1 MSASEES
8 WSSYLPKWAQILFD
22 IIREAKERLE
32 AEKGLAPPPSKP
44 EAEIKA
50 KPIAPEGEEEESLS
64 PIHIRLLRFLAS
76 HGEVGIS
83 TLMTGSGVGELLVE
97 DLAKRGLVN
106 ARRIGHS
113 LFVRLTP
120 RGLMVL
126 RRARPSAH

>member
-1 MSASEES
+1 MSAPEES
-8 WSSYLPKWAQILFD
+8 WSSYLPKWVQILFD

-50 KPIAPEGEEEESLS
+50 KPIAPEGEESLS
-64 PIHIRLLRFLAS
+64 PIHIRILRFLAS

-106 ARRIGHS
+106 ARRIGRS

-120 RGLMVL
+120 QGLMVL
-126 RRARPSAH
+126 RRIFGPEV